1 MGLQLTETQHLWKG
15 RKKFRLAVE
24 VELEEVE
31 LEEVERLAHQSHVFF
46 AIRYDFVDVEPLQ
59 HLLGHFVVLKNT
71 HADECTK

>member
-31 LEEVERLAHQSHVFF
+31 RLAHQSHVFF
-46 AIRYDFVDVEPLQ
+46 AIRYDFVVVEPLQ